1 MFCQY
6 CGNEVK
12 EGTKFCTK
20 CGQKILKNEDG
31 EETLSISKERGLI
44 QIRIVAIIVITVI
57 TVIAMLLFWKT
68 VHNYTISEGELRD
81 LIEKEEIAKLDV
93 NGTEM
98 LLTPEKVSVV
108 SENKDE
114 IENTYEVICKSTV
127 ANEIVEADI
136 QYRLTLEQQDTNW
149 VIKNSEPLEILD
161 IRPVQ
166 GVSGEYKERLIE
178 VLKEKY
184 PQIVFGDENVT
195 YYITNHITKLE
206 DKEDALFYDYTIDA
220 YTAYISGEIVIYY
233 SFSKDGIW
241 ILSSSNNKTNSL
253 EWKAEEKENYTGE
266 INEEESTS
274 QTDSV
279 IAQGGTATGIIEER
293 FMAADANVG
302 GMDTSYYVLV
312 FDTPVSIDVYDADE
326 GGVYVDDNYGDGY
339 KEIPI
344 SLQDNAD
351 LSIYVGRR
359 VSGNLTA
366 SQSYT
371 RMGVTAVITNISVT
385 K

>member
-1 MFCQY
+1 MFCKY

-20 CGQKILKNEDG
+20 CGQRILED
-31 EETLSISKERGLI
+31 EERKETLSTNKEH
-44 QIRIVAIIVITVI
+44 RILQLKIIAIIASMVIGI
-57 TVIAMLLFWKT
+57 LFFWMSM
-68 VHNYTISEGELRD
+68 HDHTISEDELKN
-81 LIEKEEIAKLDV
+81 LIDKEEIAKLDV
-93 NGTEM
+93 GGTEM
-98 LLTPEKVSVV
+98 LLMPEKVSII

-114 IENTYEVICKSTV
+114 IANTYEVICRSTV
-127 ANEIVEADI
+127 SNEIVESDI
-136 QYRLTLEQQDTNW
+136 QCKLTLEQQDKNW
-149 VIKNSEPLEILD
+149 VIINSELLEILD
-161 IRPVQ
+161 TRPVK

-184 PQIVFGDENVT
+184 PQIVFEDENVT
-195 YYITNHITKLE
+195 YNITNHITKLE
-206 DKEDALFYDYTIDA
+206 DKEDAMFYDYTIDTS
-220 YTAYISGEIVIYY
+220 TAYISGEVVIYY
-233 SFSKDGIW
+233 SFSKNGMW
-241 ILSSSNNKTNSL
+241 ILSSSNNKTNSF
-253 EWKAEEKENYTGE
+253 EWKAEEKENYTDE
-266 INEEESTS
+266 INEEESIS

-293 FMAADANVG
+293 FMVADANVG

-312 FDTPVSIDVYDADE
+312 FDTPVSIDVYDVDE

-344 SLQDNAD
+344 SLQDNVD

>member
-1 MFCQY
+1 MFCKY

-20 CGQKILKNEDG
+20 CGQRILED
-31 EETLSISKERGLI
+31 EERKETLSTNKKQGILLLKLI
-44 QIRIVAIIVITVI
+44 AFIAIMVIGI
-57 TVIAMLLFWKT
+57 LFFWMSM
-68 VHNYTISEGELRD
+68 HDHTINEDELKD
-81 LIEKEEIAKLDV
+81 LIDKEEIAKLDV
-93 NGTEM
+93 GGTEM
-98 LLTPEKVSVV
+98 LLTPEKVSII

-114 IENTYEVICKSTV
+114 IANTYEVICKSTV
-127 ANEIVEADI
+127 SNEIVESDI
-136 QYRLTLEQQDTNW
+136 QCKLTLEQQDKNW
-149 VIKNSEPLEILD
+149 VIINSELLEILD
-161 IRPVQ
+161 TRPVK
-166 GVSGEYKERLIE
+166 GVSGEYKERLME

-184 PQIVFGDENVT
+184 PQIVFDDENVT
-195 YYITNHITKLE
+195 YSITNHITKLE
-206 DKEDALFYDYTIDA
+206 DKEDILFYEYTIDTDA
-220 YTAYISGEIVIYY
+220 VCISGEVVVYY
-233 SFSKDGIW
+233 SFSKGGTW
-241 ILSSSNNKTNSL
+241 ALSISNNKTNSI
-253 EWKAEEKENYTGE
+253 EWKSEKNGNYTDAIKENE
-266 INEEESTS
+266 NTS
-274 QTDSV
+274 QTDADNV
-279 IAQGGTATGIIEER
+279 IAQGGTAAGIIEER
-293 FMAADANVG
+293 FMVADANVG

-312 FDTPVSIDVYDADE
+312 FDTPVSIEVYDADE

-344 SLQDNAD
+344 SLQDNVD

>member
-1 MFCQY
+1 MFCKY

-20 CGQKILKNEDG
+20 CGQRILED
-31 EETLSISKERGLI
+31 EERKETLSTNKEH
-44 QIRIVAIIVITVI
+44 RILQLKIIAIIASMVIGI
-57 TVIAMLLFWKT
+57 LFFGMSM
-68 VHNYTISEGELRD
+68 HDHTINEDELKN
-81 LIEKEEIAKLDV
+81 LIDKEEIAKLDV
-93 NGTEM
+93 GGTEM
-98 LLTPEKVSVV
+98 LLMPEKVSII

-114 IENTYEVICKSTV
+114 IANTYEVICRSTV
-127 ANEIVEADI
+127 SNEIVESDI
-136 QYRLTLEQQDTNW
+136 QCKITLEQQDKNW
-149 VIKNSEPLEILD
+149 VIINSELLEILD
-161 IRPVQ
+161 TRPVK

-184 PQIVFGDENVT
+184 PQIVFEDENVT
-195 YYITNHITKLE
+195 YNITNHITKLE
-206 DKEDALFYDYTIDA
+206 DKEDAMIYDYTIDTS
-220 YTAYISGEIVIYY
+220 TAYISGEVVIYY
-233 SFSKDGIW
+233 SFSKDGMW
-241 ILSSSNNKTNSL
+241 ILSSSNNKTNSF
-253 EWKAEEKENYTGE
+253 EWKAEEKENYTDE
-266 INEEESTS
+266 INEEESIS

-312 FDTPVSIDVYDADE
+312 FDTPVSIDVYDVDE

-344 SLQDNAD
+344 SLQDNVD

>member
-1 MFCQY
+1 MFCKY

-20 CGQKILKNEDG
+20 CGQRILED
-31 EETLSISKERGLI
+31 EERKETLSTNKEH
-44 QIRIVAIIVITVI
+44 RILQLKIIAIIASMVIGI
-57 TVIAMLLFWKT
+57 LFFWMSM
-68 VHNYTISEGELRD
+68 HDHTINEDELKD
-81 LIEKEEIAKLDV
+81 LINKEEIAKLDV
-93 NGTEM
+93 GGTEM
-98 LLTPEKVSVV
+98 LLMPEKVSII

-114 IENTYEVICKSTV
+114 IANTYEVICRSTV
-127 ANEIVEADI
+127 SNEIVESDI
-136 QYRLTLEQQDTNW
+136 QCKFTLEQQDKNW
-149 VIKNSEPLEILD
+149 VIINSELLEILD
-161 IRPVQ
+161 TRPVK

-184 PQIVFGDENVT
+184 PQIVFEDENVT
-195 YYITNHITKLE
+195 YNITNHITKLE
-206 DKEDALFYDYTIDA
+206 DKEDAMFYDYTIDTS
-220 YTAYISGEIVIYY
+220 TAYISGEVVIYY
-233 SFSKDGIW
+233 SFSKDGMW
-241 ILSSSNNKTNSL
+241 ILSSSNNKTNSF
-253 EWKAEEKENYTGE
+253 EWKAEEKENYTDE

-293 FMAADANVG
+293 FMTADANVG

-312 FDTPVSIDVYDADE
+312 FDTPVSIDVYDVDE

>member
-1 MFCQY
+1 MFCKY

-20 CGQKILKNEDG
+20 CGQRILED
-31 EETLSISKERGLI
+31 EERKETLSTNKEH
-44 QIRIVAIIVITVI
+44 RILQLKIIAIIASMVIGI
-57 TVIAMLLFWKT
+57 LFFGMSM
-68 VHNYTISEGELRD
+68 HDHTINEDELKN
-81 LIEKEEIAKLDV
+81 LIDKEEIAKLDV
-93 NGTEM
+93 GGTEM
-98 LLTPEKVSVV
+98 LLMPEKVSII

-114 IENTYEVICKSTV
+114 IANTYEVICRSTV
-127 ANEIVEADI
+127 SNEIVESDI
-136 QYRLTLEQQDTNW
+136 QCKLTLEQQDKNW
-149 VIKNSEPLEILD
+149 VIINSELLEILD
-161 IRPVQ
+161 TRPVK

-184 PQIVFGDENVT
+184 PQIVFEDENVT
-195 YYITNHITKLE
+195 YNITNHITKLE
-206 DKEDALFYDYTIDA
+206 DKEDAMIYDYTIDTS
-220 YTAYISGEIVIYY
+220 TAYISGEVVIYY
-233 SFSKDGIW
+233 SFSKDGMW
-241 ILSSSNNKTNSL
+241 ILSSSNNKTNSF
-253 EWKAEEKENYTGE
+253 EWKAEEKENYTDE
-266 INEEESTS
+266 INEEESIS

-312 FDTPVSIDVYDADE
+312 FDTPVSIDAYDVDE

-344 SLQDNAD
+344 SLQDNVD

>member
-1 MFCQY
+1 MFCKY

-20 CGQKILKNEDG
+20 CGQRILED
-31 EETLSISKERGLI
+31 EERKETLSTNKEH
-44 QIRIVAIIVITVI
+44 RILQLKIIAIIASMVIGI
-57 TVIAMLLFWKT
+57 LFFGMSM
-68 VHNYTISEGELRD
+68 HDHTINEDELKN
-81 LIEKEEIAKLDV
+81 LIDKEEIAKLDV
-93 NGTEM
+93 GGTEM
-98 LLTPEKVSVV
+98 LLMPEKVSII

-114 IENTYEVICKSTV
+114 IANTYEVICRSTV
-127 ANEIVEADI
+127 SNEIVESDI
-136 QYRLTLEQQDTNW
+136 QCKLTLEQQDKNW
-149 VIKNSEPLEILD
+149 VIINSELLEILD
-161 IRPVQ
+161 TRPVK

-184 PQIVFGDENVT
+184 PQIVFEDENVT
-195 YYITNHITKLE
+195 YNITNHITKLE
-206 DKEDALFYDYTIDA
+206 DKEDAMIYDYTIDTS
-220 YTAYISGEIVIYY
+220 TAYISGEVVIYY
-233 SFSKDGIW
+233 SFSKDGMW
-241 ILSSSNNKTNSL
+241 ILSSSNNKTNSF
-253 EWKAEEKENYTGE
+253 EWKAEEKENYTDE
-266 INEEESTS
+266 INEEESIS

-312 FDTPVSIDVYDADE
+312 FDTPVSIEVYDADE
-326 GGVYVDDNYGDGY
+326 GGVYADDNYGDGY
-339 KEIPI
+339 REIPI
-344 SLQDNAD
+344 SLQDNVD
-351 LSIYVGRR
+351 LSMYVGRR
-359 VSGNLTA
+359 ISGNLTA

>member
-12 EGTKFCTK
+12 EGAKFCTK
-20 CGQKILKNEDG
+20 CGQKILKDEER
-31 EETLSISKERGLI
+31 EETLNINKEHGI
-44 QIRIVAIIVITVI
+44 VWAKIVAIIVI
-57 TVIAMLLFWKT
+57 TVIAMLLFWKM
-68 VHNYTISEGELRD
+68 VHSYTIGEDELRD
-81 LIEKEEIAKLDV
+81 LIEKEEITKLDV

-114 IENTYEVICKSTV
+114 IANTYEVICKTTV
-127 ANEIVEADI
+127 ENEIVEADI

-149 VIKNSEPLEILD
+149 MIKNSESLEILD

-184 PQIVFGDENVT
+184 PQIVFDDENVT
-195 YYITNHITKLE
+195 YNITNHITKLE

-241 ILSSSNNKTNSL
+241 ILSSSNNKTNSF
-253 EWKAEEKENYTGE
+253 EWKAVEKENYTDE

-279 IAQGGTATGIIEER
+279 IAQGGTAAGIIEER

-302 GMDTSYYVLV
+302 GMDTSYYVLA
-312 FDTPVSIDVYDADE
+312 FDTPVSIEVYDADE

-339 KEIPI
+339 TEIPI
-344 SLQDNAD
+344 AIQENID

-359 VSGNLTA
+359 VSVNLTA

>member
-20 CGQKILKNEDG
+20 CGQKILKDEER
-31 EETLSISKERGLI
+31 EETLNINKEHGI
-44 QIRIVAIIVITVI
+44 VWTKIVAIIVITVI
-57 TVIAMLLFWKT
+57 AMLFFWKT
-68 VHNYTISEGELRD
+68 VHNYTISEDEVRD

-98 LLTPEKVSVV
+98 LLTPERVSTV

-114 IENTYEVICKSTV
+114 IANTYEVICKSTV

-136 QYRLTLEQQDTNW
+136 QCQLTLEQQDASW
-149 VIKNSEPLEILD
+149 VIKSSGSLEILD

-166 GVSGEYKERLIE
+166 GVPGEYKERLIE

-184 PQIVFGDENVT
+184 PQIVFDDKNVT
-195 YYITNHITKLE
+195 YNITNHITKLE

-220 YTAYISGEIVIYY
+220 YTAYISGEVVMYY
-233 SFSKDGIW
+233 SFSKDGMW
-241 ILSSSNNKTNSL
+241 ILSRSKNKTNSF

-274 QTDSV
+274 QTDNV
-279 IAQGGTATGIIEER
+279 IAQGETATGIIEER
-293 FMAADANVG
+293 FMAADVNVG
-302 GMDTSYYVLV
+302 GMDTCYYVLV
-312 FDTPVSIDVYDADE
+312 FDTPVSIEVYDADE

-339 KEIPI
+339 REIPI
-344 SLQDNAD
+344 SLQDNVD
-351 LSIYVGRR
+351 LSMYVGRR
-359 VSGNLTA
+359 ISGNLTA

>member
-1 MFCQY
+1 MFCKY

-20 CGQKILKNEDG
+20 CGQRILED
-31 EETLSISKERGLI
+31 EERKETLSTNKEH
-44 QIRIVAIIVITVI
+44 RILQLKIIAIIASMVIGI
-57 TVIAMLLFWKT
+57 LFFGMSM
-68 VHNYTISEGELRD
+68 HDHTINEDELKN
-81 LIEKEEIAKLDV
+81 LIDKEEIAKLDV
-93 NGTEM
+93 GGTEM
-98 LLTPEKVSVV
+98 LLMPEKVSII

-114 IENTYEVICKSTV
+114 IANTYEVICRSTV
-127 ANEIVEADI
+127 SNEIVESDI
-136 QYRLTLEQQDTNW
+136 QCKLTLEQQDKNW
-149 VIKNSEPLEILD
+149 VIINSELLEILD
-161 IRPVQ
+161 TRPVK

-184 PQIVFGDENVT
+184 PQIVFEDENVT
-195 YYITNHITKLE
+195 YNITNHITKLE
-206 DKEDALFYDYTIDA
+206 DKEDAMIYDYTIDTS
-220 YTAYISGEIVIYY
+220 TAYISGEVVIYY
-233 SFSKDGIW
+233 SFSKDGMW
-241 ILSSSNNKTNSL
+241 ILSSSNNKTNSF
-253 EWKAEEKENYTGE
+253 EWKAEEKENYTDE
-266 INEEESTS
+266 INEEESIS

-312 FDTPVSIDVYDADE
+312 FDTPVSIDVYDVDE

-344 SLQDNAD
+344 SLQDNVD

>member
-12 EGTKFCTK
+12 AGTKFCTK
-20 CGQKILKNEDG
+20 CGQKILKDED
-31 EETLSISKERGLI
+31 EETLSINKERRLR
-44 QIRIVAIIVITVI
+44 QIKIVAIIVITVI
-57 TVIAMLLFWKT
+57 AMLLFGKT
-68 VHNYTISEGELRD
+68 LHNYTISEDELRD

-114 IENTYEVICKSTV
+114 ITNTYEVICKSTV
-127 ANEIVEADI
+127 TNEIVEADI
-136 QYRLTLEQQDTNW
+136 QCRLTLEQQDTNW
-149 VIKNSEPLEILD
+149 VIKNSESLEVLD

-184 PQIVFGDENVT
+184 PQIVFEDENVT
-195 YYITNHITKLE
+195 YNITNHITRLE

-220 YTAYISGEIVIYY
+220 YTAYISGEVVIYY
-233 SFSKDGIW
+233 SFSKDGVW
-241 ILSSSNNKTNSL
+241 ILSSSNNKTNSF
-253 EWKAEEKENYTGE
+253 EWKTEEKENNTGE
-266 INEEESTS
+266 INEIESTS
-274 QTDSV
+274 QTDNV

-293 FMAADANVG
+293 FMAADVNVG
-302 GMDTSYYVLV
+302 GMDTCYYVLV
-312 FDTPVSIDVYDADE
+312 FDTPVSIEVYDADE

-339 KEIPI
+339 REIPI
-344 SLQDNAD
+344 SLQDNVD
-351 LSIYVGRR
+351 LSMYVGRR
-359 VSGNLTA
+359 ISGNLTA